1 MGMSTTAARSA
12 HCESCRVWQFGFNV
26 DTGTFFLSL
35 SPNFSQDLNDGQIKC
50 NLCGLCMKDQSN
62 LCGLDSNQ
70 KKMSPVNP
78 SVSNGKI
85 CNNIDGVLPC

>member
-35 SPNFSQDLNDGQIKC
+35 SSNFSQDLNDGQIKC

-70 KKMSPVNP
+70 KK
-78 SVSNGKI
+78 
-85 CNNIDGVLPC
+85 CHL